1 MPCSISRSTTRISFL
16 LTLIPLTLSGC
27 GTQTYEDRL
36 AASTAYF
43 SYRQQ
48 VDSLLESRA
57 WKNEGITFRPPKSFS
72 ELPPPPS
79 APDEDSP
86 TPPDTRQPP
95 FLTHKLPGLVGAW
108 QSQLRVEIPESDV
121 DELPAWL
128 LICTNHG
135 DFRRKFDNP
144 QIIPA
149 AFMENLTNAVAD
161 CTGYARSTAIEPW
174 KFTEVRAPSGT
185 AYVPRKDYDWILL
198 SDPEMTFEVEGQK
211 VRYDFRVYRYFIGQN
226 IQFALVTIVPSDD
239 ILARSSRPYDA
250 IDMAMEQMT
259 ATDEVPRTRSGAP
272 AAAPISGGGF

>member
-1 MPCSISRSTTRISFL
+1 MPRSISPSLICFSLPLIAF
-16 LTLIPLTLSGC
+16 TLAGC
-27 GTQTYEDRL
+27 GAQTYEERL

-48 VDSLLESRA
+48 VDSLVESRA
-57 WKNEGITFRPPKSFS
+57 WTGEGISFRPPRGFG
-72 ELPPPPS
+72 ELPPPPPAKDDD
-79 APDEDSP
+79 APP
-86 TPPDTRQPP
+86 PPDTRQPA

-108 QSQLRVEIPESDV
+108 QSQLRVEIPDSDV

-128 LICTNHG
+128 LICTNH
-135 DFRRKFDNP
+135 DDYRKKFDNP
-144 QIIPA
+144 QVIPA

-161 CTGYARSTAIEPW
+161 CTGFARSTAIEPW

-198 SDPEMTFEVEGQK
+198 SDPEMTFEVEGLE
-211 VRYDFRVYRYFIGQN
+211 VRYDFRLYRYFVGQN

-239 ILARSSRPYDA
+239 ILARSSRPYDG
-250 IDMAMEQMT
+250 IDMAMEQLT
-259 ATDEVPRTRSGAP
+259 ATDEIPKTRSGGP